1 MENKFIISEKEKN
14 RILDLHESATK
25 NQYLI
30 SESITGQDMSSEDRM
45 KKKYP
50 NGVNIPYTVTS
61 FGNSTFA
68 NGVDT
73 INKNDP
79 KIKEILVTI
88 SDLLKTT
95 KGNVNVIVNG
105 GASAVGSSS
114 GYNNKSLAERRRDNL
129 IKLIRGNWASNRL
142 IVTPGSTVVGKA
154 TVKDSTAATKE
165 QFVSASISG
174 DKSKN
179 IPIKAE
185 KGDNTNVYIPDL
197 NRNKIPDV
205 VPKKNRKKKI
215 CITIPVEA
223 YASFNRHFK
232 KFASENGLS
241 KIPWSEKDV

>member
-1 MENKFIISEKEKN
+1 MENKFIISEEEKN

-50 NGVNIPYTVTS
+50 NGYNIPYTVTS

-79 KIKEILVTI
+79 KIKEILTTI
-88 SDLLKTT
+88 SDLLKVT

-105 GASAVGSSS
+105 GASKVGSSS
-114 GYNNKSLAERRRDNL
+114 NYNNDALAARRRDNL
-129 IKLIRGNWASNRL
+129 INVINNNWKTNRL
-142 IVTPGSTVVGKA
+142 IVTKGSAKVGVSTA
-154 TVKDSTAATKE
+154 KDSAAATRE

-174 DKSKN
+174 EKSRN

-197 NRNKIPDV
+197 NRNKIPGV
-205 VPKKNRKKKI
+205 IPKKNRKKKI
-215 CITIPVEA
+215 CITIPIEA
-223 YASFNRHFK
+223 YASFNRYFK